1 MPKITVQGRDASY
14 REWGSG
20 PKVILMLHGWPA
32 DSSDYGEVAPKL
44 AQDGWRVIVP
54 DLPGWGQTS
63 QPPQAWTVNDYMRW
77 VQQFVETLRLP
88 PFLLFG
94 HSFGGRVAIKYIISY
109 PYQVQA
115 LILCAAAGIRP
126 NPYTMKRR
134 AIKVAAKTGKA
145 IFSIP
150 GLRILSSFM
159 RRALYHIAGSNDY
172 LKAEGVMKDTIVRVL
187 EEDLTP
193 LLPEI
198 KHPTLV
204 VWGSID
210 GATPLVDGQ
219 AMAKAIPKASLSV
232 FEGVR
237 HNIPKLVP
245 DMLAEAITDFAASEQ
260 VQAISES

>member
-1 MPKITVQGRDASY
+1 MPKISVQGREAAY

-20 PKVILMLHGWPA
+20 SQVILMLHGWPA

-44 AQDGWRVIVP
+44 AQAGWRVIVP
-54 DLPGWGQTS
+54 DLPGWGETPE
-63 QPPQAWTVNDYMRW
+63 PPQPWSVNDYMRW
-77 VQQFVETLRLP
+77 VQSFVEALRLP

-109 PYQVQA
+109 PYQVRA

-126 NPYTMKRR
+126 DPYTLKRR
-134 AIKVAAKTGKA
+134 ALRLAAKTGKA
-145 IFSIP
+145 VFAIP
-150 GLRILSSFM
+150 GLRVLGGFM
-159 RRALYHIAGSNDY
+159 RRALYHVAGSNDY
-172 LKAEGVMKDTIVRVL
+172 LKAEGVMKETIVRVL

-204 VWGSID
+204 VWGSAD
-210 GATPLVDGQ
+210 GATPLIHGQ
-219 AMAKAIPKASLSV
+219 AMARTIPQATLRV
-232 FEGVR
+232 FDGVR

-245 DMLAEAITDFAASEQ
+245 EILAAAIIEYAASEP
-260 VQAISES
+260 VQAISGS